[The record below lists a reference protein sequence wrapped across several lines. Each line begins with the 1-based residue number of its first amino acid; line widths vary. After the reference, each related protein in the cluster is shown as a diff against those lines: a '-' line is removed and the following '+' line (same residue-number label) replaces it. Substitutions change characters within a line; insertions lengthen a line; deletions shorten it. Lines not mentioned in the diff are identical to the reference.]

1 MTPLCEV
8 TCYWCSLWLI
18 WWSRRARGCGCQ
30 GIESR
35 LPFLEV
41 LHAGGGVPRGHMG
54 DFSIF
59 GQLVKESALREWTF
73 VLLKRVSSTTIMNLL
88 SLREDLHALVVPP
101 SRSRI
106 LPAWSFSLDSLLNN
120 RNCPLS
126 PWQGNSLRCSG
137 PSRKEKFHIEKPT
150 TRSFTHCSKNTRA
163 LFSPQSKGDKIG
175 YYFDFLFLKLV
186 LFGLDGLTSPQGKGD
201 KIGYSFD
208 FLFLKP
214 VLFGLHGLTSLVQ
227 LAAMNIGLFFGS
239 VLPAGTQLL
248 VLKPRRAVH

>member
-1 MTPLCEV
+1 MITIVSDSSAANISTYGFQTPWKSLILQTVIRCKQFTRWVGGPFPMTPLCEV

-126 PWQGNSLRCSG
+126 PW
-137 PSRKEKFHIEKPT
+137 
-150 TRSFTHCSKNTRA
+150 
-163 LFSPQSKGDKIG
+163 
-175 YYFDFLFLKLV
+175 
-186 LFGLDGLTSPQGKGD
+186 
-201 KIGYSFD
+201 
-208 FLFLKP
+208 
-214 VLFGLHGLTSLVQ
+214 
-227 LAAMNIGLFFGS
+227 
-239 VLPAGTQLL
+239 
-248 VLKPRRAVH
+248 